1 MYTGFKLMGVLGMF
15 LGPILLVILKN
26 VFNDIIDGGVMKVIL
41 DSK

>member
-41 DSK
+41 DVK

>member
-1 MYTGFKLMGVLGMF
+1 MF